1 MDGIGLGPNDPEVN
15 PFALADMPN
24 LSKAINGHKLVAE
37 DHNGS
42 GIISKNKDATFL
54 ALDATLG
61 VEGHPQS
68 ATGQATILTGINIPE
83 LLGFHFG
90 PWPNKQI
97 KELLKQYSL
106 FQFLTI
112 QGYRATLLNAYPQSY
127 FDKINTGRSLPGA
140 VAMAVLEAG
149 LPLKTT
155 EDLINGLAISADFT
169 GEGWREQLKIPEIP
183 VLTLFEAGRQI
194 TDLALQNDFSFFE
207 YWISDYAG
215 HRADIEESVKLMEN
229 FDKVLGSIIQNW
241 DLSKG
246 LIFITSDHGNLENTN
261 TRGHTKNLVPGIVIG
276 EENLRGKFTD
286 SLVDLTGIAPAVKV
300 FFSL

>member
-1 MDGIGLGPNDPEVN
+1 M
-15 PFALADMPN
+15 
-24 LSKAINGHKLVAE
+24 
-37 DHNGS
+37 
-42 GIISKNKDATFL
+42 

-83 LLGFHFG
+83 LLGVHFG
-90 PWPNKQI
+90 PWPNTKI
-97 KELLKQYSL
+97 RELLKQHSL
-106 FQFLTI
+106 FQYLDHH
-112 QGYRATLLNAYPQSY
+112 GYRATLLNAYPQSY
-127 FDKINTGRSLPGA
+127 FDKIKTGRSLPGA

-169 GEGWREQLKIPEIP
+169 GEGWREHIKIPDIP
-183 VLTLFEAGRQI
+183 VLTYFEAGKQI
-194 TDLALQNDFSFFE
+194 TDLAYQYDFSFFE

-215 HRADIEESVKLMEN
+215 HRADLEESVKLMEN

-241 DLSKG
+241 DLSEG

-276 EENLRGKFTD
+276 EESLRDKFVE
-286 SLVDLTGIAPAVKV
+286 SLVDLTGIAPAVKD
-300 FFSL
+300 FFWH